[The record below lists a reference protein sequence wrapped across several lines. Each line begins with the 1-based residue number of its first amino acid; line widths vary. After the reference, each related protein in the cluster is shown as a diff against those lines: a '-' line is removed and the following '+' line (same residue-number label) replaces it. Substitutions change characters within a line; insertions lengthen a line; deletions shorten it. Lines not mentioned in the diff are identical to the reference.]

1 MPELPEVEHV
11 KRGIEPYAKGQT
23 ITSVIFSDKV
33 KEGKAD
39 GRETIIKGMSLDTFK
54 TFTENFVIEQ
64 IERRSKYI
72 VFHLVNEHEHRI
84 LISHLGMAGG
94 FFIVRSLDD
103 ITVKNYRN
111 HWHVI
116 FTLDNDMLL
125 VYSDIRRFGEIRNVP
140 SLEAYPSFLE
150 IAPEPFED
158 EALSHYL
165 SWFDRKIYVKKPI
178 KQMILDHRVIAGC
191 GNIYACEALFRA
203 GIHPNRTT
211 NSLNNQEREML
222 FYYVREV
229 LSEGI
234 KYGGTSVSDYRH
246 ADGKTGTM
254 QLHLNEKK
262 KKTCKVCGSDI
273 ETQVIATRNSHYCPT
288 CQK

>member
-54 TFTENFVIEQ
+54 TFTEHFVIKQ

-72 VFHLVNEHEHRI
+72 VFHLV
-84 LISHLGMAGG
+84 
-94 FFIVRSLDD
+94 
-103 ITVKNYRN
+103 K
-111 HWHVI
+111 
-116 FTLDNDMLL
+116 
-125 VYSDIRRFGEIRNVP
+125 
-140 SLEAYPSFLE
+140 SFLE

-165 SWFDRKIYVKKPI
+165 SWFDRKSYVKKPI

-234 KYGGTSVSDYRH
+234 KYGGTSVSDYR
-246 ADGKTGTM
+246 TWF
-254 QLHLNEKK
+254 QNCRCRCCFKK
-262 KKTCKVCGSDI
+262 SSRK
-273 ETQVIATRNSHYCPT
+273 R
-288 CQK
+288 